1 MNKKLLAIALI
12 TLCFCGAKAQKLPT
26 YSQWSAEEIKQANTA
41 VNAILSPQEK
51 NVYTLCNLAR
61 LNGRKF
67 AETYVDDYC
76 KKHDID
82 NVHVNSL
89 KADLINVIDL
99 PMLRPVAELC
109 EVATF
114 HALDMGNNGLTGHT
128 SSDGTDWST
137 RLRRQ
142 LGASTNCSESDSYG
156 LSSALDIVMSL
167 LIDEKI
173 PSHANRRSII
183 NSRYI
188 NMGVSI
194 QPHKRFKYTCVI
206 DYAGRVAQKNVPHY
220 AEWSAE
226 EYKRANTAANQ
237 KMLQQE
243 KDIYLLFNLARIDG
257 DKFARTYVASY
268 FKYIQ
273 SDEKKQLISALQATY
288 NLPVIE
294 PSAELC
300 QAAIDHATEM
310 GRAGKMG
317 HKSLNDDGPGNRIS
331 RYKKGATNI
340 SEICNYGNPCAMD
353 IVMSILICE
362 GEEDSS
368 QRDNILSRSNSLM
381 GVSIKP
387 HKNKDYNCVIDFA
400 TFNK

>member
-1 MNKKLLAIALI
+1 MKKKLLAFALI
-12 TLCFCGAKAQKLPT
+12 LLCINGVNAQKLPT
-26 YSQWSAEEIKQANTA
+26 YSQWSADEIKQANTA

-51 NVYTLCNLAR
+51 NIYTLCNLAR

-76 KKHDID
+76 KSHEI
-82 NVHVNSL
+82 NPIHVNSL
-89 KADLINVIDL
+89 KADLINLIDL

-114 HALDMGNNGLTGHT
+114 HALDMGNSGLTGHT

-137 RLRRQ
+137 RLKKK

-167 LIDEKI
+167 LLDEKT

-183 NSRYI
+183 NHRYI

-194 QPHKRFKYTCVI
+194 QQHKRFKYTCVM
-206 DYAGRVAQKNVPHY
+206 DYAGRVAQKEVPRF
-220 AEWSAE
+220 AEWSAD

-243 KDIYLLFNLARIDG
+243 KDIYLLCNLARIDG
-257 DKFARTYVASY
+257 DKFARTYVESY
-268 FKYIQ
+268 FKYTQ
-273 SDEKKQLISALQATY
+273 SDDKRKLISALRNVY
-288 NLPVIE
+288 NLPMIE

-310 GRAGKMG
+310 GRAGKIG
-317 HKSLNDDGPGNRIS
+317 HISLNEDGPGNRIG

-340 SEICNYGNPCAMD
+340 AEICNYGNPCAMD
-353 IVMSILICE
+353 IIMSILLCE
-362 GEEDSS
+362 GDEDDS
-368 QRDNILSRSNSLM
+368 QRDYLLSRINTLM

-400 TFNK
+400 SFNK